1 MMGSYGIGVG
11 RLLACMAEE
20 HRDEEGLVWPVS
32 VAPYHVHL
40 ADSDHKVA
48 QSLYEGLASAG
59 VEVPCDDDR
68 QESLGT
74 KFKIANLI
82 GAPIR
87 LTLTPRSLENGG
99 VEMKPRRER
108 ERSDSARGRSR
119 QGRPAENLRTRSRAC
134 GNGPETVTSG
144 FSVPGGP
151 ENRPQGVMCGRCVG
165 A

>member
-1 MMGSYGIGVG
+1 
-11 RLLACMAEE
+11 LAA
-20 HRDEEGLVWPVS
+20 S
-32 VAPYHVHL
+32 N
-40 ADSDHKVA
+40 HKVA

-108 ERSDSARGRSR
+108 DSRIVPVDEAGKVVQQRISDLE
-119 QGRPAENLRTRSRAC
+119 AELAGTDPRR
-134 GNGPETVTSG
+134 
-144 FSVPGGP
+144 
-151 ENRPQGVMCGRCVG
+151 
-165 A
+165 